1 MNTVQNGKGSKS
13 RITNKKVFAANWD
26 EINWGHCG
34 KLKFDSNTM
43 KKLEFINREVE
54 ESEESL

>member
-13 RITNKKVFAANWD
+13 RITNKKRFSDNWD

-34 KLKFDSNTM
+34 KSKFDLNTM
-43 KKLEFINREVE
+43 KKLQFIEIEVE
-54 ESEESL
+54 EKEDPS